1 MPLAAG
7 AASRSTHSNART
19 VHPLGQASMR
29 RNRTASRPARITAWR
44 KLVAN
49 AFAV

>member
-7 AASRSTHSNART
+7 AASRSTHTNART

-29 RNRTASRPARITAWR
+29 RNLTASRPARITAWR
-44 KLVAN
+44 KLIAN